1 MLVAPAA
8 GPSSMPA
15 STTSMGWS
23 VNGTGVPGIGIAICD
38 AAATAAAN
46 PTIPTA
52 VTVADRRGERAS
64 VVMEGRM
71 MSRIKWEVA
80 L

>member
-1 MLVAPAA
+1 
-8 GPSSMPA
+8 
-15 STTSMGWS
+15 MGWS

-52 VTVADRRGERAS
+52 VPVADRRGERAS

-71 MSRIKWEVA
+71 MSRIKGVA
-80 L
+80 T